1 MIISIIPIAPYIFGN
16 WLYLIIPKSVT
27 AVMVKPPYV
36 AYVKPTGIKF
46 IALDKNSKHKTIE
59 VIQKIVGKI
68 LVNPFVV
75 FKKPFAQIPRI
86 IAKKR

>member
-1 MIISIIPIAPYIFGN
+1 
-16 WLYLIIPKSVT
+16 
-27 AVMVKPPYV
+27 MVKPPYV

-46 IALDKNSKHKTIE
+46 IGLDKQNKHKTLE
-59 VIQKIVGKI
+59 VTQKIVGKI

-86 IAKKR
+86 IAKKGKHNQMRNSSVYIILF

>member
-1 MIISIIPIAPYIFGN
+1 MIIKIIPIAPYILGN

-59 VIQKIVGKI
+59 VTQKIVGKI

>member
-1 MIISIIPIAPYIFGN
+1 
-16 WLYLIIPKSVT
+16 
-27 AVMVKPPYV
+27 MVKPPYV
-36 AYVKPTGIKF
+36 AYVNPTGIIF
-46 IALDKNSKHKTIE
+46 IALDKQNKHKIIDVT
-59 VIQKIVGKI
+59 QKIVGKI

>member
-1 MIISIIPIAPYIFGN
+1 M
-16 WLYLIIPKSVT
+16 
-27 AVMVKPPYV
+27 

-46 IALDKNSKHKTIE
+46 IALDKQNKHKTID
-59 VIQKIVGKI
+59 VTQKIVGKM

>member
-1 MIISIIPIAPYIFGN
+1 
-16 WLYLIIPKSVT
+16 
-27 AVMVKPPYV
+27 MVKPPYV

-46 IALDKNSKHKTIE
+46 IALDKQNKHKTIDD
-59 VIQKIVGKI
+59 IQKIVGKI

-75 FKKPFAQIPRI
+75 FKNPFAQIPSI

>member
-1 MIISIIPIAPYIFGN
+1 
-16 WLYLIIPKSVT
+16 
-27 AVMVKPPYV
+27 MVKPPYV

-46 IALDKNSKHKTIE
+46 IALDKQNKHKIIDVT
-59 VIQKIVGKI
+59 QKIVGKI

-75 FKKPFAQIPRI
+75 FKKPFEQIPSI